1 MVLNEILTQLLTL
14 TSDFNPNVAVLLFLL
29 TFIGE
34 IVPFVPY
41 VIETLWLV
49 AGFQYSRGILPFSDL
64 IYLFLAAQ
72 IGRQIGA
79 MVLYSM
85 SGRDH
90 FKLIAK
96 YKRGLSALENIQKH
110 MTFKFVHNLHF
121 KSPFSIAFG
130 RLIGLHIPLTMLS
143 AIRKKLRI
151 LLLGILV
158 SSIASDVT
166 FMVIGFVAH
175 KNALSPVYAIFYSLV
190 GLTAIYVA
198 AIMGRRFLKS
208 LE

>member
-1 MVLNEILTQLLTL
+1 MVWNEILAQILTL

-34 IVPFVPY
+34 LVPFVPY

-49 AGFQYSRGILPFSDL
+49 AGFQFSRSILPFSDL
-64 IYLFLAAQ
+64 IYLFLTAQ
-72 IGRQIGA
+72 IGRQAGA
-79 MVLYSM
+79 IMLYSL

-90 FKLIAK
+90 FKLIAT
-96 YKRGLSALENIQKH
+96 YKKGLGVLENMQKH

-158 SSIASDVT
+158 SSIASDIT
-166 FMVIGFVAH
+166 FMIIGFVAH
-175 KNALSPVYAIFYSLV
+175 KNSLSPVYVIFYSLV
-190 GLTAIYVA
+190 GLTAVYVA
-198 AIMGRRFLKS
+198 AIVGRRFLKS